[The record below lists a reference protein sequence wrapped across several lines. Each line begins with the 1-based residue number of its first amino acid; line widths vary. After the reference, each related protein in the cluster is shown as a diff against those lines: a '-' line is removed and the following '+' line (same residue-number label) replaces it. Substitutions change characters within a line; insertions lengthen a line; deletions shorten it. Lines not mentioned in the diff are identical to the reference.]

1 MFISEN
7 TNLNGFPLKKKE
19 INKKEIL
26 CPLLLIKIN
35 LLIISFFFL
44 YL

>member
-7 TNLNGFPLKKKE
+7 TNLNGFPLKE
-19 INKKEIL
+19 INIKEMEIL

-35 LLIISFFFL
+35 LLII
-44 YL
+44 